1 MKSLNVLSAFILSLT
16 ATLAAGPVLARDTAA
31 PSGTAPS
38 GTAHG
43 GAPKVEP
50 VADMPAGA
58 TALPGHIG
66 GRVLAEGTEGGFR
79 RQWPGT
85 YVETRFVGTSALFRV
100 GPGDVSLRISVDGGA
115 PAALVKPKPGIYRVT
130 GLKAGAHTLRVDT
143 ASETQA
149 GPSAFGG
156 FYAPAGT
163 KPLPIPARAR
173 QIEFIGDSH
182 TVGYGNIAD
191 QAAFQQTC
199 TTAEVWDTTDTSQGI
214 APRLAGR
221 YGADYQVNAIS
232 GRGIVRN
239 YNGFAADTLPQAYP
253 YTLFDHAARYD
264 DPAWHPQVIVIALGT
279 NDFTT
284 PLHAG
289 EKWATRDALH
299 ADYEAT
305 YVDFVKALRAH
316 NPQAYFLL
324 WATDM
329 ADGEI
334 AAEVAKV
341 ADKLHAVGENRLA
354 FLPMHDIAF
363 SGCHSHPSL
372 ADDAKIAK
380 ALGDYMDAHPEV
392 WQAK

>member
-1 MKSLNVLSAFILSLT
+1 MKSLFVLSVAALL
-16 ATLAAGPVLARDTAA
+16 ATGPALAETAA
-31 PSGTAPS
+31 P
-38 GTAHG
+38 
-43 GAPKVEP
+43 KVAP
-50 VADMPAGA
+50 VADLPAGA
-58 TALPGHIG
+58 KALPSRIG
-66 GRVLAEGTEGGFR
+66 GRVLADGADSGFR

-85 YVETRFVGTSALFRV
+85 YVETRFKGAAALFRV
-100 GPGDVSLRISVDGGA
+100 GPGDVSLRVSVDGGA
-115 PAALVKPKPGIYRVT
+115 PVALVRPKPGVYRVA
-130 GLKAGAHTLRVDT
+130 GLKPGVHTLRVDT

-149 GPSAFGG
+149 GPSVFGG

-163 KPLPIPARAR
+163 VALPLQPRAR

-191 QAAFQQTC
+191 QSAFQATC

-253 YTLFDHAARYD
+253 YTLFEHAARYED
-264 DPAWHPQVIVIALGT
+264 AAWHPRVIVIALGT
-279 NDFTT
+279 NDFSTALN
-284 PLHAG
+284 PG

-299 ADYEAT
+299 ADYETT
-305 YVDFVKALRAH
+305 YVDFVTALRAR

-329 ADGEI
+329 ANGEI
-334 AAEVAKV
+334 VAEVAKV
-341 ADKLHAVGENRLA
+341 ADRLHAAGENRVA

-363 SGCHSHPSL
+363 TGCHSHPGL

-392 WQAK
+392 WAGQ

>member
-1 MKSLNVLSAFILSLT
+1 MKSLFVLTMAV
-16 ATLAAGPVLARDTAA
+16 ALAAGPVLAGEAV
-31 PSGTAPS
+31 
-38 GTAHG
+38 
-43 GAPKVEP
+43 PKVEP
-50 VADMPAGA
+50 VADLPSGA
-58 TALPGHIG
+58 APLASRIG
-66 GRVLAEGTEGGFR
+66 GRVLADGSDGGFR

-85 YVETRFVGTSALFRV
+85 YVETRFRGASALFRI
-100 GPGDVSLRISVDGGA
+100 GPGDVSLRVSVDGGA
-115 PAALVKPKPGIYRVT
+115 PVALVKPAPGVYRVA
-130 GLKAGAHTLRVDT
+130 GLRAGAHTLRVDT

-149 GPSAFGG
+149 GPSTFGG
-156 FYAPAGT
+156 FYAPAGVT
-163 KPLPIPARAR
+163 ALPLPARTR

-182 TVGYGNIAD
+182 TVGYGNTAD
-191 QAAFQQTC
+191 QTAFQATC
-199 TTAEVWDTTDTSQGI
+199 TVAEVWNTTDTSQGI

-239 YNGFAADTLPQAYP
+239 YNGFAADTLPEAYP
-253 YTLFDHAARYD
+253 YTLFDHAIRYED
-264 DPAWHPQVIVIALGT
+264 AAWHPQVIVIALGT

-305 YVDFVKALRAH
+305 YVRFVQGLRAR

-334 AAEVAKV
+334 RDEVAKV
-341 ADKLHAVGENRLA
+341 AEKLQAAGERRVA
-354 FLPMHDIAF
+354 FLPMHNIAF
-363 SGCHSHPSL
+363 TGCHAHPSL
-372 ADDAKIAK
+372 ADDAKIAQ
-380 ALGDYMDAHPEV
+380 ALGDYMDAHPDV
-392 WQAK
+392 WSGK

>member
-1 MKSLNVLSAFILSLT
+1 MGVRAVKSLFVLSMMALLVT
-16 ATLAAGPVLARDTAA
+16 GPALA
-31 PSGTAPS
+31 GTA
-38 GTAHG
+38 
-43 GAPKVEP
+43 APKVEP
-50 VADMPAGA
+50 VADLPAGA
-58 TALPGHIG
+58 KALPSHVG
-66 GRVLAEGTEGGFR
+66 GRVLAEGGDGGFR

-85 YVETRFVGTSALFRV
+85 YVETRFKGTMALFRV
-100 GPGDVSLRISVDGGA
+100 GPGDVSLRVSVDGGA
-115 PAALVKPKPGIYRVT
+115 PVALVKPK
-130 GLKAGAHTLRVDT
+130 AGAYRIAGLAAGPHTVRIDT

-149 GPSAFGG
+149 GPSGFGG

-163 KPLPIPARAR
+163 KALSLPARTR

-182 TVGYGNIAD
+182 TVGYGNTAD
-191 QAAFQQTC
+191 QAAFPATC

-214 APRLAGR
+214 APRLARR

-253 YTLFDHAARYD
+253 YTLFDHATRYED
-264 DPAWHPQVIVIALGT
+264 TAWKPQVIVIALGT

-284 PLHAG
+284 ALNPG

-305 YVDFVKALRAH
+305 YVSFVTSLRAR

-329 ADGEI
+329 AGGEI

-341 ADKLHAVGENRLA
+341 AERLHAAGESRVA

-363 SGCHSHPSL
+363 TGCHAHPSL

-380 ALGDYMDAHPEV
+380 ALGDYMGTHPEV
-392 WQAK
+392 WAGR